1 MYTRL
6 AKAFYFITAILFIV
20 TFLYIYAALPESVA
34 YELNESGSLLKG
46 MSRDSLFF
54 VSMGIFVGLNLILV
68 IPAKMVE
75 NQVLGRTKTLFKTGS
90 SFRES
95 LLIWVYSF
103 GGIINLNLILL
114 VFYILRINNFGGNE
128 SSGFDILYYF
138 IPFLL
143 AGWVVALFILLGKK
157 IQQVQDS
164 KLGGQK

>member
-6 AKAFYFITAILFIV
+6 AKVFYFITAILFII

-34 YELNESGSLLKG
+34 YEVNGSGNLVKG

-54 VSMGIFVGLNLILV
+54 VSMAIFVGLNLILV

-75 NQVLGRTKTLFKTGS
+75 NHVLGRARSLFRKGS
-90 SFRES
+90 PFRES
-95 LLIWVYSF
+95 LLIWVFSF
-103 GGIINLNLILL
+103 AAVVNLNLILL

-128 SSGFDILYYF
+128 ASGLDIFYYL
-138 IPFLL
+138 IPLL
-143 AGWVVALFILLGKK
+143 LVGWIIALFVLLGKK

-164 KLGGQK
+164 KLAGQK